1 MIAKH
6 IKFADK
12 YFETDNALE
21 SAIYAGYSPKTAKEQ
36 GYKIKERDDVKQYL
50 AEQRKKYAKKHDVTK
65 DRLIEEYAK
74 IAFFDIRDIYSE
86 DGNLVNIK
94 DLDSKSAGAI
104 SSIKSFEEY
113 ETDKAGNKNLI
124 GTNKEIRVFDK
135 IRALQDLG
143 KHLGLFEK
151 DNEQKK
157 SEVNINLSKEKIKQI
172 SDTLENDL

>member
-1 MIAKH
+1 MRDSHKR
-6 IKFADK
+6 FAEK
-12 YFETDNALE
+12 YFETLNGSE
-21 SAIYAGYSPKTAKEQ
+21 SALYAGYSSKTSAEQ
-36 GYKIKERDDVKQYL
+36 GYQLLKREDIQQYL
-50 AEQRKKYAKKHDVTK
+50 SELRKKEAKKHNVTK
-65 DRLIEEYAK
+65 ERLIEEYAK
-74 IAFFDIRDIYSE
+74 IAFFDIRDIYNE

-104 SSIKSFEEY
+104 ASIKSFEEY

-124 GTNKEIRVFDK
+124 GTNKEVRVFDK

>member
-50 AEQRKKYAKKHDVTK
+50 AEQREKYAKKAGIDK
-65 DRLIEEYAK
+65 EWIIERFKNISDRCVQAEEVLDKNGNPTGEYR
-74 IAFFDIRDIYSE
+74 FD
-86 DGNLVNIK
+86 
-94 DLDSKSAGAI
+94 SAGAN
-104 SSIKSFEEY
+104 
-113 ETDKAGNKNLI
+113 KA
-124 GTNKEIRVFDK
+124 TEM
-135 IRALQDLG
+135 LG
-143 KHLGLFEK
+143 KIIGSFEK

-157 SEVNINLSKEKIKQI
+157 VDVNINLSKEKIKQI